1 MSYPPAAASA
11 KTYCLIAVI
20 MCFVAAAVWGVL
32 SFTLAILMPVFLV
45 LGIVAVLIA
54 VLVYITTYDKIR
66 IGDYVGAKG
75 PCLVWGFLGLII
87 GGAIPGIFLL
97 LAHSKLS
104 EIAQYPPVSPAVMPS
119 PTQYPP
125 ITVPPRAIGPTPVGG
140 GSVVCFGCGSFMPA
154 TATSCPR
161 CGKPR

>member
-1 MSYPPAAASA
+1 MSYAPAAASA

-20 MCFVAAAVWGVL
+20 MCFVAAALWVVL
-32 SFTLAILMPVFLV
+32 SFILAIVSIVFLV
-45 LGIVAVLIA
+45 LGMVAVLIA
-54 VLVYITTYDKIR
+54 VLVYLTTYDRIR

-75 PCLVWGFLGLII
+75 PCLVWGFLGLIF
-87 GGAIPGIFLL
+87 GGVISGIFLL

-104 EIAQYPPVSPAVMPS
+104 EIAQYPPVS
-119 PTQYPP
+119 YPP
-125 ITVPPRAIGPTPVGG
+125 ITVPPRPIGPTPVGG

>member
-1 MSYPPAAASA
+1 MSYPPAAGSA

-20 MCFVAAAVWGVL
+20 MCFLAAAGWVVL
-32 SFTLAILMPVFLV
+32 SVLAVGVSGIFLV
-45 LGIVAVLIA
+45 LGVVAVLIA
-54 VLVYITTYDKIR
+54 VLVYITTYDRIR

-87 GGAIPGIFLL
+87 GGVIPGIFLL

-104 EIAQYPPVSPAVMPS
+104 EIVQYAPVSPAVVHP

-125 ITVPPRAIGPTPVGG
+125 IAVPPRPMGPPVSAGG
-140 GSVVCFGCGSFMPA
+140 VVCFGCGFFMPA

-161 CGKPR
+161 CGKSR